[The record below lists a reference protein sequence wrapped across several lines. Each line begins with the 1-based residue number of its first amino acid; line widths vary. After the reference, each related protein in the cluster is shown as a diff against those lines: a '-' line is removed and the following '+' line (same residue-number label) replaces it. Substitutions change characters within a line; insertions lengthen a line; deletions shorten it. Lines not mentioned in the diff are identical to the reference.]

1 MHFAI
6 QKEALVKALRDV
18 SNAIATRVV
27 QPILSNVLVESID
40 SVTMRFTGTDLD
52 LTIRAFCPAVV
63 YNAGSITLP
72 GKKLLEVVSKLPND
86 LVTFQVNMETMETTV
101 TCVKSKF
108 TLTALSAD
116 DYPRLAENK
125 AGEAF
130 IMPADI
136 LRRAIVQT
144 SFAAATYD
152 LSSILGGVYLLVQDG
167 VFEATATDGSR
178 LAHRREELN
187 VAAGSVRR
195 EGEIEAENGSDG
207 EGARTGTATMERAI
221 GLKAIVPARA
231 CTELLKVVDAK
242 DPASR
247 LRLATVDGQ
256 ITFETDH
263 HFVCTRLIGGDYPR
277 YHELFPADYTH
288 LARFKRDEMLSA
300 VERVA
305 VMSDERTNL
314 VKFHFEGETLQIS
327 SNTPDV
333 GRAQEE
339 VSVEFEGTP
348 LDIAVNV
355 RYVVDVLHKLA
366 SSDVRLEMTGALK
379 PLIFKG
385 ESEENYKYLL
395 MPVQA
400 R

>member
-27 QPILSNVLVESID
+27 QPILSNVLVEAID

-52 LTIRAFCPAVV
+52 LTIRAICPAVV
-63 YNAGSITLP
+63 YNNGSITLP

-86 LVTFQVNMETMETTV
+86 LVTFQVNMDTMETTV

-108 TLTALSAD
+108 TLTALPAD
-116 DYPRLAENK
+116 DFPRLAENK
-125 AGEAF
+125 SVDWF
-130 IMPADI
+130 SMPADI

-152 LSSILGGVYLLVQDG
+152 LSSILGGVYLFVHDG

-178 LAHRREELN
+178 LAHRREELT
-187 VAAGSVRR
+187 VSSTVVRKSEEGLETESEGS
-195 EGEIEAENGSDG
+195 
-207 EGARTGTATMERAI
+207 TTTATLERPVE
-221 GLKAIVPARA
+221 LKAIVPARA
-231 CTELLKVVDAK
+231 CTELLKIMDAK
-242 DPASR
+242 DPAAR
-247 LRLATVDGQ
+247 LRLGVVEGQ
-256 ITFETDH
+256 MLFETDY
-263 HFVCTRLIGGDYPR
+263 HFLCTRLIGGEYPR
-277 YHELFPADYTH
+277 YHELFPADFSN
-288 LARFKRDEMLSA
+288 LGRFKRDEMLAA

-314 VKFHFEGETLQIS
+314 VKFHFEGEVLQIS

-333 GRAQEE
+333 GKAQEE
-339 VSVEFEGTP
+339 VSVQFEGQP

-355 RYVVDVLHKLA
+355 RYVVDVLHKL
-366 SSDVRLEMTGALK
+366 SSAEVRLEMTGALK

>member
-52 LTIRAFCPAVV
+52 LTIRTLCPAVV
-63 YNAGSITLP
+63 YSQGSITLP

-125 AGEAF
+125 STDSF
-130 IMPADI
+130 KMPADI

-152 LSSILGGVYLLVQDG
+152 LSSILGGVYLYVHDG

-178 LAHRREELN
+178 LAHRREELT
-187 VAAGSVRR
+187 VSATVVRNAD
-195 EGEIEAENGSDG
+195 GTEAEV
-207 EGARTGTATMERAI
+207 EGDSESRTNTATMERPL

-231 CTELLKVVDAK
+231 CTELLKVMDAK
-242 DPASR
+242 DPAAR
-247 LRLATVDGQ
+247 LRLAIVDGQ
-256 ITFETDH
+256 ITFQTDNH
-263 HFVCTRLIGGDYPR
+263 YVCTRLIGGEYPR
-277 YHELFPADYTH
+277 YHELFPADFTH
-288 LARFKRDEMLSA
+288 LAKFKRDELLSA

-314 VKFHFEGETLQIS
+314 VKFHFEGDVLQIS

-339 VSVEFEGTP
+339 LAVEFEGTP

-355 RYVVDVLHKLA
+355 RYVVDVLHKL
-366 SSDVRLEMTGALK
+366 SSADVRLEMTGALK